1 VCPHLALFGST
12 PSYEHL
18 SIFGCVCY
26 PNTTATAP
34 HKLSP
39 RSTRC
44 VFLGSSTDHKGY
56 RCLDLS
62 TSCLVV
68 SRHMVFDEHSFPLA
82 ASPNPTDLD
91 FLCESGSMV
100 LNIETRLTTT
110 GTSTPTSCRA
120 PKIPPGFEPLVAPLP
135 APAVPPGFL
144 PRATTT
150 VAPRAACTTP
160 PAAPHVAPTAPTAVT
175 DGPPPRTWSASPVAY
190 VRRPQQ
196 PAPASTT
203 PPPPLQ
209 HPPVGGQGMVV
220 PVLPPEN
227 PHRIITLGK
236 TSFRVV
242 PDRLILTATASSP
255 TPPPIPT
262 SARAAFTDPNWRAA
276 MEDEYGALMSNG
288 TWELVPRA

>member
-1 VCPHLALFGST
+1 VCVTPTRQPPRHISSHLVPHG
-12 PSYEHL
+12 
-18 SIFGCVCY
+18 
-26 PNTTATAP
+26 
-34 HKLSP
+34 
-39 RSTRC
+39 

-120 PKIPPGFEPLVAPLP
+120 PKIPPGFEPPVAPLP
-135 APAVPPGFL
+135 ALAVPPGFL

-209 HPPVGGQGMVV
+209 HPPVGGQGMVI

-227 PHRIITLGK
+227 PHRIITLDK

-262 SARAAFTDPNWRAA
+262 SARAALTDPNWRAA
-276 MEDEYGALMSNG
+276 MEDEYGAMMSNG